1 MHNSST
7 SPFSPSIPPAS
18 QFPVPPQYSREPP
31 RLRTQYLPQNYMH
44 ASYDGGRD
52 DERYFSDSNRAP
64 RRPRPVTRRSS
75 SYHGPRRRSL
85 SSSSDSDSG
94 SSRSL
99 HRPSHT
105 QIVKGQS
112 SASHSDV
119 IKDRSK
125 RYGLKDETL
134 GRFTK
139 SPAGVTGS
147 VVGGAIGAWAAGQ
160 AQVMVGRDQ
169 KKDKKRDQAGNK
181 ALSLLGAAVG
191 AMAVNVAMSKWEEGK
206 KKDNK
211 KEDKAWDEK
220 WGTDDE
226 DNGRRSAVGR
236 KGSRDSRNKDNE
248 GSGRRREKDFVGE
261 RDGRGYT
268 PYGDL
273 RDRH

>member
-1 MHNSST
+1 MHNSSK

-18 QFPVPPQYSREPP
+18 PYPLPPQFSHESPH
-31 RLRTQYLPQNYMH
+31 LRTRYLPQEYMH
-44 ASYDGGRD
+44 APYGGSKD
-52 DERYFSDSNRAP
+52 DERYYSDSQHAP
-64 RRPRPVTRRSS
+64 RRPRLVTRRSS
-75 SYHGPRRRSL
+75 SYHGPRRRSP
-85 SSSSDSDSG
+85 SSSSDSG
-94 SSRSL
+94 SDHRRQRS
-99 HRPSHT
+99 SHT
-105 QIVKGQS
+105 QIVKGKS
-112 SASHSDV
+112 FASHSES
-119 IKDRSK
+119 IKDRSR

-160 AQVMVGRDQ
+160 AQVMVGRDL

-191 AMAVNVAMSKWEEGK
+191 AMAVNAAMHKWEEGK

-211 KEDKAWDEK
+211 KEDMAWEEK

-226 DNGRRSAVGR
+226 DDERKSASSR
-236 KGSRDSRNKDNE
+236 KGSRDSWSKDSE
-248 GSGRRREKDFVGE
+248 GGGRRREREYVGE

-268 PYGDL
+268 PYGDP